1 MQYRFISSSKLDGNA
16 MQQDKKVDP
25 PQNEE
30 EPTLSRTAKF
40 VLAAF
45 MVLLVTLFFL
55 MWKGLGVGPII
66 TPRSSL

>member
-1 MQYRFISSSKLDGNA
+1 

-30 EPTLSRTAKF
+30 EPALSRSAKIF
-40 VLAAF
+40 LAVF
-45 MVLLVTLFFL
+45 MVLLMTLFFL
-55 MWKGLGVGPII
+55 MWKGLGGGPII

>member
-1 MQYRFISSSKLDGNA
+1 

-25 PQNEE
+25 PQNEVE
-30 EPTLSRTAKF
+30 QEPTLSRSAKL
-40 VLAAF
+40 VLAVF
-45 MVLLVTLFFL
+45 MVLLMTLFFL